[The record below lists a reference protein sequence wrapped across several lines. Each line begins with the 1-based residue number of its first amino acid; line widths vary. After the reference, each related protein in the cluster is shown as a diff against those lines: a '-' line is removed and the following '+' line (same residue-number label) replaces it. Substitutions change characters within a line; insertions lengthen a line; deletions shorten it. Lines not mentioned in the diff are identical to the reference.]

1 MLRIR
6 LFKLVLRIAGVFF
19 LVKGKIRIL
28 KTAQASVKQLSN
40 LRPIRIQISAFPFLF
55 NSIVE
60 IPSREC
66 EGTNKS
72 KY

>member
-1 MLRIR
+1 ML
-6 LFKLVLRIAGVFF
+6 AGFFF

-40 LRPIRIQISAFPFLF
+40 LRPIRIQISAFPFFFF

-60 IPSREC
+60 IPSRES